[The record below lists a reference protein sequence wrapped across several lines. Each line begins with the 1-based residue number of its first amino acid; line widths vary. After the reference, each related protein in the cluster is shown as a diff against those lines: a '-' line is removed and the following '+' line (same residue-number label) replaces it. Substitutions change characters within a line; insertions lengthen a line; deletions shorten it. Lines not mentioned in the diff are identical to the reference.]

1 MVHHRDN
8 LITVHEDVEFFRE
21 AVLFTARNTGIN
33 TALVEKDYF
42 CSLLLSYLYQQGETN
57 VVFRGG
63 TSLGKIYADFYRLSE
78 DLDFVIPT
86 SADATRQQRRRLIVP
101 FKKLIS
107 EISGENSVFHLS
119 QQLRE
124 HSNSAQYIGYLT
136 YTSIADIPGQLVRI
150 KIEVGLDEEL
160 LDSPVTKE
168 ARTLLIDPFRNA
180 PAVAKIN
187 VKTLT
192 LREAY
197 AEKLRAALTRRDVA
211 IRDFYDI
218 DYALTNR
225 ILDLTD
231 PILEQYVLNKLRVS
245 FHDPIDISPSRRST
259 LQSQLETQLKPVLRP
274 KDYEGFDLDGAFD
287 LVAGFGTRIQ
297 RHI

>member
-1 MVHHRDN
+1 M
-8 LITVHEDVEFFRE
+8 
-21 AVLFTARNTGIN
+21 
-33 TALVEKDYF
+33 
-42 CSLLLSYLYQQGETN
+42 
-57 VVFRGG
+57 
-63 TSLGKIYADFYRLSE
+63 
-78 DLDFVIPT
+78 
-86 SADATRQQRRRLIVP
+86 
-101 FKKLIS
+101 
-107 EISGENSVFHLS
+107 
-119 QQLRE
+119 
-124 HSNSAQYIGYLT
+124 
-136 YTSIADIPGQLVRI
+136 
-150 KIEVGLDEEL
+150 
-160 LDSPVTKE
+160 
-168 ARTLLIDPFRNA
+168 
-180 PAVAKIN
+180 
-187 VKTLT
+187 KTLT

-197 AEKLRAALTRRDVA
+197 AEKLWAALTRRDVA